1 MCDGHRDLYQNI
13 EVLQRQVK
21 ALMDRQGIE
30 DLSRTGGEA
39 VRFPHARREE

>member
-1 MCDGHRDLYQNI
+1 MCDGHRDLYQNL

-30 DLSRTGGEA
+30 DEHRTEA
-39 VRFPHARREE
+39 VHLPSARQEE

>member
-21 ALMDRQGIE
+21 ALLASHEIE
-30 DLSRTGGEA
+30 EEYRTEGG
-39 VRFPHARREE
+39 RSPSGGREE